1 MHNNIEN
8 YEVDEHRRRTDL
20 LQDALEEKI
29 VSLIEETD
37 SSKDKAYLLIL
48 MKINDSLFINTNNI
62 SKITSKIKDMSE
74 RMDARIKHEDAILNR
89 TKGWKDILVYLL
101 TIIQT
106 LIIGYAVSTSNSI
119 KELQNHVIINT
130 KDIESIKEV
139 IKK

>member
-62 SKITSKIKDMSE
+62 TCFRVTNSKN
-74 RMDARIKHEDAILNR
+74 LC
-89 TKGWKDILVYLL
+89 
-101 TIIQT
+101 
-106 LIIGYAVSTSNSI
+106 
-119 KELQNHVIINT
+119 
-130 KDIESIKEV
+130 
-139 IKK
+139 